1 VPSQRAFVHQ
11 FCGVLIPGWMA
22 WLLLGYQLFR
32 PMIPGVV
39 VIMSLNVFI
48 YIFLPWYAWDQ
59 GERKMD
65 WFDYPALLLFVLH
78 IIMFSAYMRR
88 IGRTWAFVC
97 CYVLLLVL
105 PTVVRSIHAYVIF
118 FEYARSES
126 NKVLVV
132 MIYHPVLSTVLLA
145 CIKVITLRLMNEPGS
160 DPPESPRWYTI
171 YAALHLALQI
181 TGRYKQSTV
190 FGFET

>member
-1 VPSQRAFVHQ
+1 
-11 FCGVLIPGWMA
+11 
-22 WLLLGYQLFR
+22 
-32 PMIPGVV
+32 
-39 VIMSLNVFI
+39 
-48 YIFLPWYAWDQ
+48 
-59 GERKMD
+59 MD